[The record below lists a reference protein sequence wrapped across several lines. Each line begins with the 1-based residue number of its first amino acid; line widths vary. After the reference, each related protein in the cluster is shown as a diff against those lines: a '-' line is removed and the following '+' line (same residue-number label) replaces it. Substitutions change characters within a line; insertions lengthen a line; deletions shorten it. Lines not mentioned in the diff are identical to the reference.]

1 MAMNET
7 ERNLL
12 NVYEHAMKMELD
24 GREFYLA
31 HAEKTSNPSLK
42 KILMLMADDELKH
55 YDLFKS
61 MRDESFTHS
70 PDAAKSSILGS
81 VKNIFE
87 TMKAT
92 ETEFDLP
99 DVTDDIRAVWEAARD
114 IEKKAEDFYRE
125 KANTMT
131 DEARKKAFIQIA
143 EEEHRHWQ
151 AMEYVVQFLSRPK
164 QWLADAEWANI
175 DD

>member
-1 MAMNET
+1 
-7 ERNLL
+7 
-12 NVYEHAMKMELD
+12 MKMELD

-70 PDAAKSSILGS
+70 PDAHKTTILKS
-81 VKNIFE
+81 VKNVFE
-87 TMKAT
+87 TMKAANT
-92 ETEFDLP
+92 EIDLQ
-99 DVTDDIRAVWEAARD
+99 DITDDTRAVWEAARD

-125 KANTMT
+125 KATEMT
-131 DEARKKAFIQIA
+131 DAGQKAAFIEIA

-164 QWLADAEWANI
+164 QWLADAEWADI
-175 DD
+175 DE